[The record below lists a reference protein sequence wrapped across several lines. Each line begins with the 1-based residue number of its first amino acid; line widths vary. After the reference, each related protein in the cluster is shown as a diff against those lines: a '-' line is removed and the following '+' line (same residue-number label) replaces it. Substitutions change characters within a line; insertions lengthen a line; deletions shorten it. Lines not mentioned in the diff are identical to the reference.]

1 MSESEEL
8 KKLELHLR
16 AVYLIELIPLVYNI
30 ELNEDNFE
38 KVLYLVYGLNKKQSR
53 ILRKAVRGEFCKSLE
68 AVVEKATEELVK
80 FLNVTGYIVSI
91 EIFWEESLHEHLSF
105 GEIRRKSDL

>member
-53 ILRKAVRGEFCKSLE
+53 ILRKAIRGEFCKSLE

-91 EIFWEESLHEHLSF
+91 EIFWEVSLYEHLNF